1 MTPPGWKCPRRIGFL
16 FPHACP
22 RLTPEG
28 CPDCQ
33 GGEIADP
40 YIRRTDRYYY
50 RSYDYYDDSL
60 TGYAL
65 AEIGDALDPRFTEAD
80 GESLVTQ
87 QDDAGGGD
95 DGGGYEDDTSAS

>member
-16 FPHACP
+16 FPHPCS

-33 GGEIADP
+33 NGQIADP

-50 RSYDYYDDSL
+50 SDYDFYDDSL
-60 TGYAL
+60 TAL
-65 AEIGDALDPRFTEAD
+65 AIEGAIHADHHFTEAD
-80 GESLVTQ
+80 GESLVMPE
-87 QDDAGGGD
+87 DS
-95 DGGGYEDDTSAS
+95 YEDDLTAS

>member
-1 MTPPGWKCPRRIGFL
+1 MTPPGWKCPKRIGFL
-16 FPHACP
+16 FPHPCT

-33 GGEIADP
+33 GGQIADP

-50 RSYDYYDDSL
+50 SSYDSYDDSL

-65 AEIGDALDPRFTEAD
+65 GSLSEHLHHHRFTEAD
-80 GESLVTQ
+80 GESLVEP
-87 QDDAGGGD
+87 QDTF
-95 DGGGYEDDTSAS
+95 EDDMSGS